1 MGYFIVSSTVNR
13 YAPNSTASKCI
24 RQAKKKKA
32 TIKELDQSIIMPQK
46 LLPQISQ

>member
-1 MGYFIVSSTVNR
+1 MHLIAQLQNVLG
-13 YAPNSTASKCI
+13 
-24 RQAKKKKA
+24 RQKKKKKA